1 MGLSNEEIWTMR
13 NVLWYKITFLDK
25 FVFSLLFF
33 PFEALIRVST
43 DSLFS
48 CLRESLRMQ
57 YVNFILRGIKEN
69 IVKSGEEYPLSKM
82 RVSLA
87 WWGRLS
93 LGPSVSCLTSCQYPP
108 RTQQDLRETISV
120 PRGRPLPRL
129 LQPQQWPPCTKD
141 GTKMAEGRPL
151 KATKGETV
159 ASCQ

>member
-43 DSLFS
+43 DSLLS
-48 CLRESLRMQ
+48 CLRESLRLQ
-57 YVNFILRGIKEN
+57 YLNFILRGIKEN
-69 IVKSGEEYPLSKM
+69 IVKSREEYPLSKM

-93 LGPSVSCLTSCQYPP
+93 LGPSVSCLTSCQYPQEP
-108 RTQQDLRETISV
+108 SRTSERQSV
-120 PRGRPLPRL
+120 YQEADHCPGFSNHNNGLHAL
-129 LQPQQWPPCTKD
+129 N
-141 GTKMAEGRPL
+141 MAQRWQ
-151 KATKGETV
+151 KGGP
-159 ASCQ
+159 